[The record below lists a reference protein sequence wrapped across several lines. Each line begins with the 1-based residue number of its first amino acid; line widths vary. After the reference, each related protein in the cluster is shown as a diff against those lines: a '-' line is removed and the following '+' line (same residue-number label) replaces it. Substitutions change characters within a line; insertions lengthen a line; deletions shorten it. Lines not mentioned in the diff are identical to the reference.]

1 MQRWCPHL
9 VLSTTQRYSVYC
21 QNIPIYVRGIR
32 NKRRLIFAVMKQ
44 TPMCCWH
51 FFNKHLPKEEGGG
64 QNHFS
69 TKKKK
74 KRHCFLFELGL
85 CVCVFFLFCLWF
97 YNTYCQ
103 KGMWNLKWKQ
113 PFCMKSHQ
121 IRCSHPSA
129 TSLSG
134 TNSPFFFF
142 PRIAPCV
149 LIPKPSTH
157 STEPPLSQHNHG
169 HKKRGHY
176 ITGHIPNCADRAHN
190 PFPLIAKIVSAYFSQ

>member
-1 MQRWCPHL
+1 
-9 VLSTTQRYSVYC
+9 
-21 QNIPIYVRGIR
+21 
-32 NKRRLIFAVMKQ
+32 MKQ

-85 CVCVFFLFCLWF
+85 CVWFFFCFALWF

-134 TNSPFFFF
+134 TNSPFFSQ
-142 PRIAPCV
+142 IAPCV